1 MRHVLVVVL
10 HVAERDVC
18 DEDFGQLVRVDQV
31 LLEGRLVHDAPR
43 VASRVRDEGV
53 VGGRR
58 ETDSVLDHDEDG
70 VDHDFV
76 LFGREEVA
84 VDVRLDDRVDQVEVR
99 LVREA
104 APEGRARG
112 RQVVPHLGEDVL
124 RGFHFVDVA
133 ADLGREVHLHPVA
146 LEEPREGV
154 DRRELFSRGLPRGTA
169 PAGTSAGA

>member
-18 DEDFGQLVRVDQV
+18 DEDFWQLVCVDQV
-31 LLEGRLVHDAPR
+31 LLEGRLVHDAARVAPR
-43 VASRVRDEGV
+43 VGDEGV
-53 VGGRR
+53 VGRGR
-58 ETDSVLDHDEDG
+58 EADSVLDHDEDG
-70 VDHDFV
+70 IDHDFV

-112 RQVVPHLGEDVL
+112 GQVVPHLGEDVL
-124 RGFHFVDVA
+124 RGLHFVDVA
-133 ADLGREVHLHPVA
+133 ADFGREVDLHPVA
-146 LEEPREGV
+146 LEEPRERV
-154 DRRELFSRGLPRGTA
+154 DRRELLIRGLPRGTA